1 MTIHPLLRLAMSQPH
16 LLGDH
21 AEAYAALVGEE
32 AKKVSSSLAMRIG
45 LYAGAGI
52 LALIGLVLVG
62 VALLLRA
69 SISSVDYPA
78 GWALLVVPL
87 TPFVIAA
94 VMIFIARS
102 KPIENAFDTVR
113 KQIRSDM
120 DLLREVSST

>member
-1 MTIHPLLRLAMSQPH
+1 MKIHPLLRLVMTQPH

-32 AKKVSSSLAMRIG
+32 AKKVSTSLAMRIG
-45 LYAGAGI
+45 LYAGASVF
-52 LALIGLVLVG
+52 ALIGLVLVG

-78 GWALLVVPL
+78 GWALLVVPA

-94 VMIFIARS
+94 VMVFVARS
-102 KPIENAFDTVR
+102 KPIENAFNTVK
-113 KQIRSDM
+113 KQFKSDM

>member
-1 MTIHPLLRLAMSQPH
+1 MTIHPLLKLAMSHPH
-16 LLGDH
+16 LLGEH
-21 AEAYAALVGEE
+21 AEAYVALVGDE
-32 AKKVSSSLAMRIG
+32 ARKVSTSMAMRIG
-45 LYAGAGI
+45 LYAGAGV

-94 VMIFIARS
+94 VMVFMARS
-102 KPIENAFDTVR
+102 KPIEKTFDAV
-113 KQIRSDM
+113 KSQIKADM
-120 DLLREVSST
+120 ALLREVSST